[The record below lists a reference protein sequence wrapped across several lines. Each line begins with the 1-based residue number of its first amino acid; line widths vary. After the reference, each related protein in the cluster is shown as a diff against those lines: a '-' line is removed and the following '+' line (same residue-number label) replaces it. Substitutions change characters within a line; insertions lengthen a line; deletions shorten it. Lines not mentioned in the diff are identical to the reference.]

1 MLHEIVHENANDKS
15 RFNFSLS
22 QKQQKFYT
30 VCVTVSGERE
40 KNEKGKK
47 EVSRWLSEC
56 LKCFSFGF
64 FNSVGLS
71 EMMR

>member
-15 RFNFSLS
+15 RFNCFLS
-22 QKQQKFYT
+22 QKNNKISIQF
-30 VCVTVSGERE
+30 VSRCLANER
-40 KNEKGKK
+40 KKEKGKK

-64 FNSVGLS
+64 FILWGYL
-71 EMMR
+71 R